1 MVNGKPKQSVM
12 LELSAVSDQLSARGK
27 EARFSPVASR
37 PSPLA
42 PRPARRAFTL
52 TELLVVLAILGIV
65 ATLAVPAV
73 GPMFASNQTAS
84 AVSTIGSLL
93 VTAQTTARA
102 YGTPVGLRIE
112 RALKADSRGYMVERI
127 SNKPAFELGVKAAFE
142 LNDFLPLP
150 LDHQQ
155 VRLVAF
161 APGRPGTP
169 VSQAFEVPV
178 GSFDPVALPKDIWVA
193 PGESLTRSPSQLTE
207 SALRYRPYY
216 PGDNFVGGVEYS
228 RFEDFLVIFNAA
240 GELVRHPADKCYFK
254 DDQQTYA
261 FHPTSNAKYAPFVR
275 TVEDSSLSLI
285 AYDRNKWNGI
295 NPADGFARRDFLQRT
310 TPIYINRFTGAILE
324 EKR

>member
-1 MVNGKPKQSVM
+1 MVNGKPKQSAM

-102 YGTPVGLRIE
+102 YGTPAGLRIE
-112 RALKADSRGYMVERI
+112 RALKVDSRGYMVERM
-127 SNKPAFELGVKAAFE
+127 SNKPAFEQGVKAAFE
-142 LNDFLPLP
+142 LNDFIPLP

-207 SALRYRPYY
+207 GALRYRPYY

-228 RFEDFLVIFNAA
+228 RL
-240 GELVRHPADKCYFK
+240 
-254 DDQQTYA
+254 
-261 FHPTSNAKYAPFVR
+261 
-275 TVEDSSLSLI
+275 
-285 AYDRNKWNGI
+285 
-295 NPADGFARRDFLQRT
+295 
-310 TPIYINRFTGAILE
+310 
-324 EKR
+324 